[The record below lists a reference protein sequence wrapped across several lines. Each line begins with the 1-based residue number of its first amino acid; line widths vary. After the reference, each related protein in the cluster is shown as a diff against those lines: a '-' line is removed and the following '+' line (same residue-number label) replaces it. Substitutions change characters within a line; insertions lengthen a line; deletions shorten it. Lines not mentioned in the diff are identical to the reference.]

1 MAQAV
6 NVNFKLDP
14 DTKKSFEEVCSEM
27 SLSVSAALTVFVKK
41 VSREKRIP
49 FEINADPFYSESN
62 IRHLESIVRDIKS
75 GKAHFT
81 EHELIEVD

>member
-27 SLSVSAALTVFVKK
+27 GLSVSAALTVFVKK

-62 IRHLESIVRDIKS
+62 IRHLESIVQDIKS

>member
-27 SLSVSAALTVFVKK
+27 GLSVSAALTVFVKK
-41 VSREKRIP
+41 VCREKRIP

>member
-27 SLSVSAALTVFVKK
+27 GLSVSAALTVFVKK
-41 VSREKRIP
+41 VIREKRIP

>member
-27 SLSVSAALTVFVKK
+27 GLSVSAALTVFVKK

-49 FEINADPFYSESN
+49 FEINAAPFYSESN